1 MKNTNAGSLTQKEAI
16 LRNSDMHFVGGDR
29 RADVAKLELMSAR
42 ARAEANTL
50 RLRALRLSKMDADQR
65 ATVATT

>member
-16 LRNSDMHFVGGDR
+16 LRNADMHFVGGDR